1 LLDMSPRTY
10 GGEHLAETQVEAT
23 FYEALEG
30 WDAAVERHVLAPPD
44 AGFSDRL
51 ASLAASGHI
60 QAERCRLAHAKGFK
74 WEPAM
79 GTPVAPWELQP
90 ESGRRGPTELWRIFD
105 AACAEFARAGRGTDL
120 LVMGAAFD
128 RLADAAGDLATA
140 IARADRE
147 SGLLPRHTRST

>member
-1 LLDMSPRTY
+1 MSPRTY
-10 GGEHLAETQVEAT
+10 SFEHLAETQVEAT

-60 QAERCRLAHAKGFK
+60 QAERCRVAHAKGFK
-74 WEPAM
+74 WEAAM

-128 RLADAAGDLATA
+128 RLADAAGELAAA

-147 SGLLPRHTRST
+147 SGLLPRHTSPA